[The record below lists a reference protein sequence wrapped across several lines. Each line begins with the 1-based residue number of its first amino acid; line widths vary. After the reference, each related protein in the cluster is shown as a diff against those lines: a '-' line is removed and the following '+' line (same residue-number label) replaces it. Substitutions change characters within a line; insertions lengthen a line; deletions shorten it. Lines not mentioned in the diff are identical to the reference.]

1 MSALTLLQSKLD
13 DNTQAG
19 AKRGQLH
26 DVVTQLYSPKRQLRT
41 SLSLHAPNMASDS
54 TMVSSQ
60 FTASHQLSAELAD
73 TLAPQTWD
81 GENQMQNS
89 GYASQ
94 TDMLGGFNFGY
105 DTQPN
110 MALDSTMV
118 SSQFTAS
125 HRLSAELADTLA
137 PQTWDGKNQMQNS
150 GYASQTDM
158 LGGFNFGYDTQPNM
172 ALDSTMVSSQS
183 TASHRLSAELADT
196 LALQTW
202 DGKNQM
208 QNSGYASQTDK
219 LGGFNFGHDTQPND
233 LGDFDLGNVNSP
245 HTDSAIRMMLEQY
258 CNNFPEDPQSAANNM
273 EGYHTPSR
281 IPNDVLQHRSQR
293 SLSES
298 STYSFDPDEPYPS
311 VETSRGST
319 RQSSVSTSIATEAQN
334 IISRIRDQVLE
345 CQNDPVWFE
354 LPPHIKA
361 RLTARFTSILESC
374 SIPVTTPH
382 KAQTPNRRKQNA
394 NKVSSPGSS
403 KRSNADLWYAKF
415 MTVQVAAQ
423 KVPDAIQHYLNQPAS
438 VFLNPPAVMDA
449 CEAMSRNISEAGRKS
464 ILAKRVAYMQ
474 TLSVSSIHLSILIN
488 INCLFFFLLSHES
501 LSIWKSKCQDAVAQ
515 KLWHTKLPSLFEMLH
530 PGEPMEYLNTSL
542 GRATKTKK
550 YQDFSAQVRGWQKR
564 GSQLAYFVQ
573 QVGFGSI
580 VLLHEQLE
588 KPYGLSR
595 GLESVESSG
604 IFANRKPSEV
614 AFQHLHDG
622 GILQVGNSTGATE
635 FLQRI
640 LLELFQ
646 GFDEWRN
653 FGGEFGFPG
662 FEQVE
667 L

>member
-26 DVVTQLYSPKRQLRT
+26 DVVTQLYSLKRQLRT

-81 GENQMQNS
+81 G
-89 GYASQ
+89 
-94 TDMLGGFNFGY
+94 
-105 DTQPN
+105 
-110 MALDSTMV
+110 
-118 SSQFTAS
+118 
-125 HRLSAELADTLA
+125 
-137 PQTWDGKNQMQNS
+137 
-150 GYASQTDM
+150 
-158 LGGFNFGYDTQPNM
+158 
-172 ALDSTMVSSQS
+172 
-183 TASHRLSAELADT
+183 
-196 LALQTW
+196 
-202 DGKNQM
+202 KNQM

-219 LGGFNFGHDTQPND
+219 LGGFNFGHDTQPNDLGDFD